1 VSKSAKRICESQEIV
16 FELNERSEFSE
27 KGDLQL
33 ALGRV
38 IPPPLPP
45 LKRAGKSQLFL
56 MVKSERMRTLVR
68 QEAVFELNERSEFSE
83 KGDLQLACK
92 ASTIAIIFLG
102 EE

>member
-1 VSKSAKRICESQEIV
+1 MVMSERMRTLVRQEAV

-68 QEAVFELNERSEFSE
+68 Q
-83 KGDLQLACK
+83 
-92 ASTIAIIFLG
+92 IIKKRIRFFIIWTRK
-102 EE
+102 